1 VRHHRA
7 LIMYEGMVILG
18 WTVVSVAVLTG
29 IMAEH
34 DIIIWSDPNLTMDA
48 SISID
53 TMNFKI

>member
-1 VRHHRA
+1 
-7 LIMYEGMVILG
+7 MYEGMVILG